1 MILFKLLLPAYK
13 QFLLSRIAGFLRS
26 SGAISSGLVIRVF
39 PFAELK
45 KLLKAG
51 MSVLVWIL
59 WVKSLF
65 VVLTLLPRCA

>member
-1 MILFKLLLPAYK
+1 MILFKLLLPAYR

-26 SGAISSGLVIRVF
+26 SGAISSGSVIRVF

>member
-1 MILFKLLLPAYK
+1 MILFKLLLPAYR

-26 SGAISSGLVIRVF
+26 SGAIFGGSVIRVF

-51 MSVLVWIL
+51 MSVPVWIL

>member
-1 MILFKLLLPAYK
+1 MILFKLLLPAYR

-26 SGAISSGLVIRVF
+26 SGAISSGSVIRVF
-39 PFAELK
+39 PFAELM

-51 MSVLVWIL
+51 MSVPVWIL